1 MNHSALSYLPK
12 MEKPTKQIKTFP
24 KETRLL
30 NDTTIE
36 QMNSMRPDGTMI
48 SNWFPVT
55 WVLHQQRKR
64 TRIYHR
70 FSNSN
75 VRYYE

>member
-36 QMNSMRPDGTMI
+36 QMNSMRPDGTYI
-48 SNWFPVT
+48 PTGFQS
-55 WVLHQQRKR
+55 RG
-64 TRIYHR
+64 
-70 FSNSN
+70 
-75 VRYYE
+75 YYINNGKEPE